1 MSVFGGKKRIFISFD
16 YDNDRH
22 YRYLLDALT
31 ENSKSEID
39 YEDVTP
45 DEIQSYNVA
54 TIKAGLL
61 AKIKRSTHALVIVGS
76 HANTYHGKYR
86 EIGERNWQWWEIVK
100 SKEEGK
106 GLIAVKIAKDNDP
119 PTPLLNANA
128 KSALSFNVEAI
139 VKAIKEA

>member
-1 MSVFGGKKRIFISFD
+1 MGVFGGKKRIFISFD
-16 YDNDRH
+16 YDHDRH
-22 YRYLLDALT
+22 YRYLLDALK
-31 ENSKSEID
+31 ENSKYEIE

-45 DEIQSYNVA
+45 DEIQSYDVP

-61 AKIKRSTHALVIVGS
+61 AKVKKSSHALVIVGS
-76 HANTYHGKYR
+76 HANSYHGKYL

-106 GLIAVKIAKDNDP
+106 GLIAVKIAKDNEP

-128 KSALSFNVEAI
+128 KWALSFNVDAI